1 MFLVFF
7 LAFFG
12 HFLLFYSLEIS
23 FFKLA
28 HFRIGSYL
36 KKPNQN
42 FTCLKIPGPD
52 MKEGKHGGRPL
63 CSYLEPQNTKGS
75 VTSDVELDGAGL
87 IGIVYI
93 LFY

>member
-1 MFLVFF
+1 MFDRKRKKEV
-7 LAFFG
+7 
-12 HFLLFYSLEIS
+12 YPLEIS

-28 HFRIGSYL
+28 CLIGWEYFRSYF

-42 FTCLKIPGPD
+42 FICLKIPGPD

-75 VTSDVELDGAGL
+75 VTSDVELDGPEFFD
-87 IGIVYI
+87 YN
-93 LFY
+93 FS